1 MKNETPVEMA
11 MRPPPLVVKR
21 VLNAPQS
28 LVFKAFGHES
38 HIRRWFS
45 PEGCSCPEAE
55 VDFRVGGAFN
65 VVIQLPDGTRHSVRA
80 AFAEIAPP
88 ERERFVGV
96 VESGGVERFRVDT
109 RVALAAVGER
119 TELTVT
125 QAYEIYDPEFLNAVA
140 GSREGWRTTLDK
152 LEREVE
158 RLQAAPPRSVVHG
171 DFTIRRVFATTP
183 ERLYQA
189 FTDAEAKAK
198 WFVGP
203 EGWRLLERA
212 MDVRAGGRERAKGQL
227 PHGLTTTFDAIYLDV
242 IANERLIYAYEMRLD
257 GVKISAS
264 LASLTFAPD
273 PRGAHLTLTEQGAF
287 LDGYDDAGNREK
299 GTQALLDAVER
310 SLSAP

>member
-1 MKNETPVEMA
+1 MKNEMPVEMA
-11 MRPPPLVVKR
+11 IRPPPLVVKR
-21 VLNAPQS
+21 VLNAPLS

-65 VVIQLPDGTRHSVRA
+65 VVMQLPDGTRHSVRA

-88 ERERFVGV
+88 ERLRFVGV
-96 VESGGVERFRVDT
+96 VEFGGVERFRVDT
-109 RVALAAVGER
+109 EVALAAVGER

-125 QAYEIYDPEFLNAVA
+125 QAYEIFDPEFLNAVA
-140 GSREGWRTTLDK
+140 GAREGWRTTLDK
-152 LEREVE
+152 LEREAE
-158 RLQAAPPRSVVHG
+158 RLQTATPRSVVHG
-171 DFTIRRVFATTP
+171 EFTIGRVFATTP

-198 WFVGP
+198 WFQGP

-212 MDVRAGGRERAKGQL
+212 MDVRVGGRERAKGQF
-227 PHGLTTTFDAIYLDV
+227 PHGLTTTFDAVYLDV
-242 IANERLIYAYEMRLD
+242 VANERLIYAYEMRLD

-264 LASLTFAPD
+264 LATLSFAPD
-273 PRGAHLTLTEQGAF
+273 PMGARLTLTEQGAF
-287 LDGYDDAGNREK
+287 LDGYDDAGSREN
-299 GTQALLDAVER
+299 GTRGLLDAVER
-310 SLSAP
+310 SLMAP